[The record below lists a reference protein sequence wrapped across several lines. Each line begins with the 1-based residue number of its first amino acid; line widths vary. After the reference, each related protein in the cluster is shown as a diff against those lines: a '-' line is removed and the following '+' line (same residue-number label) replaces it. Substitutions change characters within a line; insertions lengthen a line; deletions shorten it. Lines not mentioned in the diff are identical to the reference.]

1 MGGRVAKSSIP
12 LDPGRWSDLSQDT
25 FSAFLFIKASS
36 QEEHPALK
44 KDSLVHT
51 VYFGL
56 FKQVRKWS
64 PVLLRRKC
72 FLWLLN
78 KSRYYQSEWVSFSVK
93 VKSVSF
99 LPSSVQLLLVG
110 NTLRI
115 KSDISVAP
123 HHDFQVTKGLTFSVW
138 RDQQLACPWI
148 WGSIWTKSSHN
159 TSTSIF
165 LKDIKMYA
173 NLCSLSKACKLVI
186 K

>member
-1 MGGRVAKSSIP
+1 MIFHKIH
-12 LDPGRWSDLSQDT
+12 
-25 FSAFLFIKASS
+25 FSAFLFIKASR

-44 KDSLVHT
+44 KDSLAHT

-72 FLWLLN
+72 VFWLLN

-93 VKSVSF
+93 VRSISF
-99 LPSSVQLLLVG
+99 FPSSVELLLLG
-110 NTLRI
+110 NSLRI
-115 KSDISVAP
+115 MCLCLNVPGAS
-123 HHDFQVTKGLTFSVW
+123 HRDFHTTKGLTFSVW
-138 RDQQLACPWI
+138 QDQHSVCPWI
-148 WGSIWTKSSHN
+148 WGSIWTRSSHN
-159 TSTSIF
+159 TPTSIF

-173 NLCSLSKACKLVI
+173 NLCSLSKAWKLLI